1 VARLPR
7 LLPFLALAQSFGIW
21 LADRNLLHVRGA
33 LAGGA
38 VSLLLG
44 VSCGRRPRI
53 RAACAVLAAGFAGAY
68 ALAGELERAAR
79 HRPEGVSE
87 RIVEG
92 TVAQVQ
98 RFASWMR
105 VDLEDVVPVDS
116 EGLPVPGR
124 VRVRGERTAPAG
136 RAFEASLPG
145 DRVRVSLRL
154 RPPGGLRNPGA
165 PDRERRLA
173 RAGIGAVAR
182 LSHPALHARL
192 PEREGWRLLHALHR
206 MRRDTAARL
215 ASAGAGGGLLR
226 ALGLGDR
233 GGLSEASRTAFT
245 RLGVAHLLAVSG
257 LHLALLATITYAAA
271 RRALARCVSLAARI
285 DTRVPALV
293 LALAA
298 ALTYALF
305 AGWGIPAR
313 RALLLIG
320 FVVIAAG
327 RARPT
332 RRLHGLAAAVIVV
345 LAFAPQA
352 LFEVGAQLSFAASA
366 ALLLAPTPHPA
377 AGSGFVRRHLD
388 ASLRTTSTAIA
399 ATAPLAAVQIG
410 AVAPTGLVA
419 NLVLVPWCATVLLP
433 VTLVGTGLAAAAPE
447 TGVAYLGVWIAERCA
462 RGTLLFVE
470 YCAARAPRASLNPDP
485 APAWLAVAIAFALA
499 ALVARRTRSRVLCAG
514 AVAALLSL
522 SPAAPVRPAV
532 PRVAFLDVGQG
543 DATLIQGARAAV
555 LVDAGGTLPGG
566 FDLGRNAVVPA
577 LAALGATRL
586 DLVVA
591 THADLDHRGGIP
603 AVLERL
609 RVGAVWL
616 PRGGRGDDAFA
627 PVVAAARARDVPVFE
642 RGAGDAPLRL
652 GDLVV
657 RPLWPPVSSPVGS
670 RNDRSLVVRVEV
682 GARRILLPGDLE
694 ASGEAELIAS
704 GADLRADL
712 LKLAHHGSRG
722 SSSLAFLEAVGAPL
736 AVASAP
742 CAGRFSMPHPDVLAR
757 SRAQGMTV
765 WWTGRDGA
773 VLVGLGDPPAARGT
787 GARRRHCGDS

>member
-7 LLPFLALAQSFGIW
+7 LLPFLAVAQSLGIW
-21 LADRNLLHVRGA
+21 LADRDLLHVRGA

-38 VSLLLG
+38 ASLLLG
-44 VSCGRRPRI
+44 VSCGRWPRI
-53 RAACAVLAAGFAGAY
+53 RAACALLAAAFAGAY
-68 ALAGELERAAR
+68 ALAGELERASR
-79 HRPEGVSE
+79 QRPDGVSE
-87 RIVEG
+87 RVVEG
-92 TVAQVQ
+92 TVARVQ
-98 RFASWMR
+98 RFATWMR
-105 VDLEDVVPVDS
+105 VELEHVVSVDP
-116 EGLPVPGR
+116 EGSPVPER
-124 VRVRGERTAPAG
+124 VRVRGERTPPAVH
-136 RAFEASLPG
+136 AFEAALPG

-165 PDRERRLA
+165 PDHERRLA

-182 LSHPALHARL
+182 LTHPALHARL
-192 PEREGWRLLHALHR
+192 PEREGWRPLYALHR

-215 ASAGAGGGLLR
+215 ASAGPGGGLLR

-233 GGLSEASRTAFT
+233 GGLSEGSRAAFT

-257 LHLALLATITYAAA
+257 LHLALLATFSYAAA
-271 RRALARCVSLAARI
+271 RRALARSAALAARV
-285 DTRVPALV
+285 DTRIPALV
-293 LALAA
+293 VALGA
-298 ALTYALF
+298 ALIYALF
-305 AGWGIPAR
+305 SGWGIPAR

-320 FVVIAAG
+320 FVVIAAA
-327 RARPT
+327 RVRPT
-332 RRLHGLAAAVIVV
+332 RRLHGLTAAVIVV

-366 ALLLAPTPHPA
+366 ALLLAATTHPA
-377 AGSGFVRRHLD
+377 VRSGFFRRHLD
-388 ASLRTTSTAIA
+388 TSLRATSTAIA

-410 AVAPTGLVA
+410 VVAPTGLAA
-419 NLVLVPWCATVLLP
+419 NLVLVPWCAIVLLP
-433 VTLVGTGLAAAAPE
+433 VTLVGTGLAAVAPE
-447 TGVAYLGVWIAERCA
+447 SGVADLGVWIAERCA
-462 RGTLLFVE
+462 QGTLLVVE
-470 YCAARAPRASLNPDP
+470 YCAARAPRVSLNPDP
-485 APAWLAVAIAFALA
+485 APAWLAVASVLALVALA
-499 ALVARRTRSRVLCAG
+499 AQRTRSKVLCAV

-522 SPAAPVRPAV
+522 APAASVRPAAPRI
-532 PRVAFLDVGQG
+532 AFFDVGQG
-543 DATLIQGARAAV
+543 DATLVQGARAAV
-555 LVDAGGTLPGG
+555 LIDAGSVLPGG

-603 AVLERL
+603 AVLERV

-657 RPLWPPVSSPVGS
+657 RPLWPPASTPVGS
-670 RNDRSLVVRVEV
+670 RNDRSLVVQVEV
-682 GARRILLPGDLE
+682 GGRRILLPGDLE
-694 ASGEAELIAS
+694 ASGEAALIAS

-712 LKLAHHGSRG
+712 LKLAHHGSR
-722 SSSLAFLEAVGAPL
+722 SSTSPAFLEAVGAPL

-742 CAGRFSMPHPDVLAR
+742 CAGRFSMPHPEVLAR
-757 SRAQGMTV
+757 ARAQHVTV

-773 VLVGLGDPPAARGT
+773 VLVGLGDPPVTRGT
-787 GARRRHCGDS
+787 GERRRHCGDS